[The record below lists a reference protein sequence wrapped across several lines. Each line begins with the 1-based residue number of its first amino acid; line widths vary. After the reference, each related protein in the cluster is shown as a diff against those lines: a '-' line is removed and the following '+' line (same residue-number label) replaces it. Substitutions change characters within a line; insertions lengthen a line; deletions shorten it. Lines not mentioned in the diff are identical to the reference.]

1 VTEPLFLSHLDSPQ
15 VGDEVCLSGD
25 EGHHAADVRRIKPGE
40 VVLIGDGAGQA
51 VRGPAV
57 KVGKGNLVIQV
68 TEVIKA
74 AESQLH
80 FVAVQALAKSDR
92 AELAIAMLTEAG
104 IEQILPWGAE
114 RSIVRWSTDRAE
126 KGLARWRATV
136 REAAKQSRRL
146 RVPVVADPLSSA
158 ELCQRV
164 RNADLALVLHE
175 SARTGLAEIDLP
187 SSGEII
193 FIVGPEG
200 GLTDAEVAAFTAAGG
215 KAVSISDAV
224 LRTSTAGVVALA
236 QLQAISRLNAARGAA
251 SE

>member
-1 VTEPLFLSHLDSPQ
+1 VTQPLFLSHLDSPR

-40 VVLIGDGAGQA
+40 IVVIGDGAGMA

-57 KVGKGNLVIQV
+57 KVSKGSLVIQV

-104 IEQILPWGAE
+104 VEQVIPWGAE
-114 RSIVRWSTDRAE
+114 RSVVRWSTDRAE

-146 RVPVVADPLSSA
+146 RVPVVADPLATA

-164 RNADLALVLHE
+164 RNAALALVLHE
-175 SARTGLAEIDLP
+175 SASTALTEIELP

-200 GLTDAEVAAFTAAGG
+200 GLSDAEVDALTTAGG
-215 KAVSISDAV
+215 RAVSISDAV

-236 QLQAISRLNAARGAA
+236 QLQAIQQLNSAKGA
-251 SE
+251 SGE